1 MLRLIGME
9 HDHHKT
15 EIDHRE
21 KGIDKENRSDQCQGN
36 VTPLDECIQPTAVVH
51 PIAENTMNATASARM
66 PKETIS
72 T

>member
-21 KGIDKENRSDQCQGN
+21 KRIDQEDCSDQRQGN
-36 VTPLDECIQPTAVVH
+36 VTPLDGCLQPTAVVH
-51 PIAENTMNATASARM
+51 PIAENTINAIASASM

>member
-1 MLRLIGME
+1 MLRLIRME

-21 KGIDKENRSDQCQGN
+21 KRINQENRSDQCQGN
-36 VTPLDECIQPTAVVH
+36 VTPLVECIQPTAVVH
-51 PIAENTMNATASARM
+51 PIAENTINAIASASM